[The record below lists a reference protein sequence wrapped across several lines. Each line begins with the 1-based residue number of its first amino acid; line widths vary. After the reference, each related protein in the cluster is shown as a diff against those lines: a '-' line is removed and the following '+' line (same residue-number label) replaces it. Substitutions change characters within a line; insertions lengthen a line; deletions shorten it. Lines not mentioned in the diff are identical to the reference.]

1 MNQKIVIAIDSS
13 QPSKRALEYAVQIST
28 RIPDLQFVLLHIQPM
43 VSLYLK
49 EEARTSVFARKK
61 MEKMSTENNR
71 LAHAL
76 LDGYRSDTMGR
87 GIAAHR
93 IESVTQARKL
103 GYAKD
108 IIEYAQK
115 GHFDALVL
123 GRRGL
128 SGITKLYAG
137 SVTANIL
144 EQSQLIPVW
153 LVDGEV
159 GAGEILAAVDGSE
172 ASLRVVDHL
181 SFMMSGDS
189 KMRVTLLHVAS
200 NARNYCEI
208 DLQEQPDSELEEII
222 VRGDKACI
230 DQFYARVL
238 KKFNQA
244 GIDKERV
251 RFETIESRKRIGKA
265 VMDFAQKGDYRT
277 LVVGRRGIDKSFFMG
292 SVSRYMINNLS
303 DSALWVIP

>member
-1 MNQKIVIAIDSS
+1 MDKKIVIAIDSS
-13 QPSKRALEYAVQIST
+13 QPSKRALDYVVQVST

-49 EEARTSVFARKK
+49 EESRTSVFAKKK
-61 MEKMSTENNR
+61 MENISNENKR

-76 LDGYRSDTMGR
+76 LDGYRRDMMGR
-87 GIAAHR
+87 GIDAQR

-115 GHFDALVL
+115 GRFDALVL

-144 EQSQLIPVW
+144 EQSQVIPVW

-159 GAGEILAAVDGSE
+159 SAGKILAAVDGSE

-189 KMRVTLLHVAS
+189 RMRVTLLHVAG

-208 DLQEQPDSELEEII
+208 DLQEQPDAELEEII

-238 KKFNQA
+238 EKFNQA

-251 RFETIESRKRIGKA
+251 RFETIKSRKRIGKA
-265 VMDFAQKGDYRT
+265 VMDFAKKGDYRT
-277 LVVGRRGIDKSFFMG
+277 LVIGRRGMDKSFFMG
-292 SVSRYMINNLS
+292 SVSRYMINTLS

>member
-1 MNQKIVIAIDSS
+1 MNKKIVIAIDSS
-13 QPSKRALEYAVQIST
+13 QPSKRALDYVVQVST

-49 EEARTSVFARKK
+49 EEARTSVFAKKK
-61 MEKMSTENNR
+61 MENISNENKR

-76 LDGYRSDTMGR
+76 LDGYRRDMIGR
-87 GIAAHR
+87 GIDAQR

-115 GHFDALVL
+115 GRFDALVL

-137 SVTANIL
+137 SITANIL
-144 EQSQLIPVW
+144 EQSQVIPVW

-159 GAGEILAAVDGSE
+159 SAGKILAAVDGSE

-181 SFMMSGDS
+181 SFMMSGDA
-189 KMRVTLLHVAS
+189 KMRVTLLHVAG

-208 DLQEQPDSELEEII
+208 DLQEQPDAELEEII

-238 KKFNQA
+238 EKFNQA

-251 RFETIESRKRIGKA
+251 RFETIKSRKRIGKA
-265 VMDFAQKGDYRT
+265 VMDFAKKGDYRT
-277 LVVGRRGIDKSFFMG
+277 LVIGRRGIDKSFFIG
-292 SVSRYMINNLS
+292 SVSRYMINTLS